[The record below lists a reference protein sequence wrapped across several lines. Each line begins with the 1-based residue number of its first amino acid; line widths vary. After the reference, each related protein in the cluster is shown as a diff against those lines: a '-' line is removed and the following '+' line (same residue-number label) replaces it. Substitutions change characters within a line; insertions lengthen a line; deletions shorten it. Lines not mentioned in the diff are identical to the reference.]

1 MLRPDS
7 LVTYGTFESTV
18 QAFNAAVFNKAVGGS
33 KMLIVKFA
41 RDARVVWV
49 CTKTG
54 ERIGK
59 LQEDVAFVVGVLW
72 GRVVLEGGI
81 VRCQYNKYTAPIRL
95 CLVGPFKY
103 AYQVGQLLHKIGV
116 QLKSA
121 ISKSI
126 PSFNPH
132 TVHPYPPHHHHP
144 HAQQQYQQQQPTYN
158 MGRISSRTIAS
169 TAESQKNMVDE
180 IYKGLSPIELQ
191 EQEPN
196 EEVMTRMYGHQ
207 KQALW
212 FMCQR
217 ERVVDFKHDETGGS
231 GRMWKWDAARRGWVN
246 RLSGE
251 FTMEEPKQWLGGIL
265 ADEMGLGKTLS
276 VLSLV
281 VARRKGCEIEDQQGE
296 RSSLNFN
303 AAGSSTTTMIQSPS
317 GSRLVDA
324 KTTLI
329 VTPLS
334 TIPQWIHQIQTHLRA
349 NCVSVHV
356 YHGTGKST
364 TPETLSGY
372 DIVLTTYGTVGA
384 EYGRVCKTTKRSGDT
399 TYMDMDGFSTEQYQ
413 ASPEPGSSNTNNS
426 SSSSVLGAIHFHR
439 IILDEAHNIK
449 ERTTLSSRACHALSA
464 RYRWCLTGTPIHN
477 RITDLYGLFR
487 FLRVAP
493 YDAWP
498 VFNALTKRLVKG
510 VVKGSEKQLE
520 HVRGLLR
527 CVTLRRTKGLEVGGK
542 RVLTLP
548 ERSVEEVWLTLE
560 ERERRVY
567 DGMWEDARRV
577 FRQYE
582 MEVKDEERGGG
593 TSSAGGGNGFG
604 GGGKVTKGEGSYANV
619 LEMLLRLRQCVT
631 HLGLLKGTYAQL
643 GNGDAQTTTASS
655 DSGGGD
661 SVRGK
666 TEPGTQGGVVKTEEE
681 GSVSSEWT
689 ATRHAQHVLDL
700 LRENGE
706 DVCVRCHRSVSGVED
721 ADEVE
726 ATMCEMDETN
736 LNDATAIATTTVDDD
751 DVGYRIKEDEE
762 VICLDDDRKERRVGV
777 ARCGHVFC
785 DRCLCLSGGTGDGFA
800 TVTDSDGVAGGWECG
815 VCQVKLEKGDVVVVG
830 VGAGE
835 MSDVASASGGNS
847 TVTGVQSAGTAVT
860 EDGVGVGGVDGTSGT
875 SVDLSMIPSTKTR
888 ALLRDL
894 LATHRHNLELLTKPT
909 TNTTD
914 TTTSTTDTTDA
925 TDTTTP
931 NTTNATHTTD
941 PTADTTKTED
951 QHQEKPIK
959 SVVFS
964 QWTTYLSLLASTLD
978 TLHLPYTLLIGSL
991 PLPLRS
997 RNLHR
1002 FRTDSTC
1009 NILLI
1014 SLKAGGV
1021 GLNLTEAS
1029 RVYLM
1034 EPYWNPAVEDQAMD
1048 RVWRMGQERRVL
1060 VKRFLVESSV
1070 EEGME
1075 AVKRSKREVV
1085 GRALGEPKDV
1095 SGEKKVGVAS
1105 GKRERV
1111 KELKEVF
1118 GFGRA
1123 GGAGGG
1129 SQ

>member
-1 MLRPDS
+1 
-7 LVTYGTFESTV
+7 
-18 QAFNAAVFNKAVGGS
+18 
-33 KMLIVKFA
+33 
-41 RDARVVWV
+41 
-49 CTKTG
+49 
-54 ERIGK
+54 
-59 LQEDVAFVVGVLW
+59 
-72 GRVVLEGGI
+72 
-81 VRCQYNKYTAPIRL
+81 
-95 CLVGPFKY
+95 
-103 AYQVGQLLHKIGV
+103 
-116 QLKSA
+116 
-121 ISKSI
+121 
-126 PSFNPH
+126 
-132 TVHPYPPHHHHP
+132 
-144 HAQQQYQQQQPTYN
+144 
-158 MGRISSRTIAS
+158 MGRIASRTIAS
-169 TAESQKNMVDE
+169 SAETQKNMVDE
-180 IYKGLSPIELQ
+180 IYKGLSPVELQ

-196 EEVMTRMYGHQ
+196 EDVMTRMYGHQ

-217 ERVVDFKHDETGGS
+217 ERVVDFKRNENKGS
-231 GRMWKWDAARRGWVN
+231 GCVWKWDESRRGWVN

-281 VARRKGCEIEDQQGE
+281 VARRKGCEIEDQLNSNAG
-296 RSSLNFN
+296 SSTIP
-303 AAGSSTTTMIQSPS
+303 ATAGSSTTIMIQ

-334 TIPQWIHQIQTHLRA
+334 TIPQWIHQIQTHLRP

-364 TPETLSGY
+364 TPETLSNY

-384 EYGRVCKTTKRSGDT
+384 EYGRVCKITKRNGDAS
-399 TYMDMDGFSTEQYQ
+399 YMDIDGSFLNLEQSQST
-413 ASPEPGSSNTNNS
+413 PDLGN
-426 SSSSVLGAIHFHR
+426 SSVLGSIHFHR

-548 ERSVEEVWLTLE
+548 ERSVEEVWLTLGE
-560 ERERRVY
+560 GERRVY

-577 FRQYE
+577 FREYE
-582 MEVKDEERGGG
+582 MEVKDEERLAMSGGG
-593 TSSAGGGNGFG
+593 DGFG
-604 GGGKVTKGEGSYANV
+604 SGGKARKGEGSYANV

-631 HLGLLKGTYAQL
+631 HLGLLKGTYAQ
-643 GNGDAQTTTASS
+643 NGDAQTTTCTN
-655 DSGGGD
+655 DG
-661 SVRGK
+661 SVVGK
-666 TEPGTQGGVVKTEEE
+666 TEATGGDGKTEEE
-681 GSVSSEWT
+681 GDGTSEWT

-726 ATMCEMDETN
+726 ASMCEMDETN
-736 LNDATAIATTTVDDD
+736 SNDDIAPTTTTPTPTTTTTSIDDD
-751 DVGYRIKEDEE
+751 DDGVGYAIREDEE
-762 VICLDDDRKERRVGV
+762 VICLDEDRKERRVGV

-785 DRCLCLSGGTGDGFA
+785 DRCLSLSNDSSSHRSTAIECGG
-800 TVTDSDGVAGGWECG
+800 GGLECG

-830 VGAGE
+830 VGPGE
-835 MSDVASASGGNS
+835 VDVASASGGAGGATCGNGGA
-847 TVTGVQSAGTAVT
+847 TGVQTD
-860 EDGVGVGGVDGTSGT
+860 EGVGGTSVESGT

-894 LATHRHNLELLTKPT
+894 LATHRQNLELLNKPTTST
-909 TNTTD
+909 TNTTNTTAPNTNSTTAN
-914 TTTSTTDTTDA
+914 TTTTTDTTHA
-925 TDTTTP
+925 TNT
-931 NTTNATHTTD
+931 NTTNTD
-941 PTADTTKTED
+941 D
-951 QHQEKPIK
+951 QQEKPIK

-1002 FRTDSTC
+1002 FRTDATC

-1029 RVYLM
+1029 NVYLM

-1048 RVWRMGQERRVL
+1048 RVWRMGQERRVV
-1060 VKRFLVESSV
+1060 VKRFLVERSV

-1085 GRALGEPKDV
+1085 GRALGENKDV
-1095 SGEKKVGVAS
+1095 PEKKGGVG

-1118 GFGRA
+1118 GFGRVG
-1123 GGAGGG
+1123 GGAGRGG
-1129 SQ
+1129 EGGE